1 MSDELDSKVDI
12 RDYAPDS
19 QYGETLLYDFAKTLT
34 SLSLIVLGGVLTLSG
49 TERAADI
56 PQFGLVLTSGS
67 IAIAGMLAL
76 STASAI
82 VDARNRNRA
91 RPSFCRCLSRQ
102 RTSFWGSGLEDSWS
116 SGWTR
121 SSD

>member
-49 TERAADI
+49 TEQAADI

-91 RPSFCRCLSRQ
+91 RPSYLPLFIKAANFFLGVGVGG
-102 RTSFWGSGLEDSWS
+102 FMVIWLDSLK
-116 SGWTR
+116 
-121 SSD
+121 